1 MDENT
6 TESPPAAPVIGS
18 APAPVP
24 TEPSAAQVRIKEIN
38 ASLDA
43 SIKDGAAFSV
53 MAGLGD
59 SYRAPFAIAL
69 GASAAQVGLLTS
81 IPQLFASLAQPLAYK
96 FNYAFAN
103 RKKFVLDM
111 VGLHALAWPLMLFV
125 PLALS
130 DFKVEALIALAS
142 LYAVFGAIA
151 NPAWSSWMAE
161 LVPEEKRGWYFG
173 KRNEILVGALLA
185 SMIVGGVILGFFE
198 NALFWGFGILFVT
211 AFLARLVSRHYLS
224 KMIEPL
230 PLEARVPYVGPL
242 DYFRRDRR
250 HPMKTFTLFLLLTN
264 FTVNLAAPF
273 FVVYML
279 RDLGFDYFTFTFII
293 SAGMIAKFLSNAYWG
308 KLIDKYGNRLILRVT
323 GILVAVVPLLWLF
336 TPDYRALALVEMF
349 SGFAWAGFELA
360 TFNYIISVNSL
371 EKTANTVANH
381 NFYNGL
387 GIVAGAAIGS
397 LLTVAFAGQQF
408 FWMGG
413 LLLVFLVSGL
423 LRLLVAAYFLPRIRD
438 NRLTFGVSEREFFW
452 KAAAVYPTRGVVRE
466 LQMGWNLGV
475 QGVRYSA
482 GTLSGHA
489 RKSRETIKHLE
500 KELAE
505 LAHNERFETLSPKT
519 PPKKAPPKA

>member
-1 MDENT
+1 MDEKT
-6 TESPPAAPVIGS
+6 PESPPPIPVLT
-18 APAPVP
+18 V
-24 TEPSAAQVRIKEIN
+24 AQDSTAHGKIKEIN

-53 MAGLGD
+53 MAGFGD
-59 SYRAPFAIAL
+59 SYRAPFALAL

-81 IPQLFASLAQPLAYK
+81 IPQLLASLAQPFAYK
-96 FNYAFAN
+96 FNYAFTN

-111 VGLHALAWPLMLFV
+111 VTLHALAWPLMLFI

-161 LVPEEKRGWYFG
+161 LVPEEKRGGYFG
-173 KRNEILVGALLA
+173 KRNEILVAALLV
-185 SMIVGGVILGFFE
+185 SMIAGGVILGFAQ

-211 AFLARLVSRHYLS
+211 AFIARLVSRHYLS

-230 PLEARVPYVGPL
+230 PLEARVPYFGPI

-250 HPMKTFTLFLLLTN
+250 HPMKTFTLFLFFTN
-264 FTVNLAAPF
+264 FTVNVAAPF

-293 SAGMIAKFLSNAYWG
+293 SAGMVARFLSNSYWG
-308 KLIDKYGNRLILRVT
+308 KLTDKYGNRIILRAT
-323 GILVAVVPLLWLF
+323 GILIAVVPFLWLF
-336 TPDYRALALVEMF
+336 TPDYRVLALVEMF

-360 TFNYIISVNSL
+360 TFNYIISVNSR
-371 EKTANTVANH
+371 EKTANMVANH

-397 LLTVAFAGQQF
+397 LLTVAFAGQEF

-413 LLLVFLVSGL
+413 LLLVFLASGL

-438 NRLTFGVSEREFFW
+438 NRLTLGVSEREFFW
-452 KAAAVYPTRGVVRE
+452 KATAVYPTRGLLRE
-466 LQMGWNLGV
+466 LQMGWNIGV
-475 QGVRYSA
+475 QGVRYGT
-482 GTLSGHA
+482 GTLADRA

-500 KELAE
+500 KELSE
-505 LAHNERFETLSPKT
+505 LALRERFETLSPE
-519 PPKKAPPKA
+519 KAPKQPPPNA